1 MPLLLLALMR
11 SFWRLRGD
19 RGFQILAGFAVLMI
33 ASATVFYSFVEG
45 LRPVDAFYLSATTI
59 TTVGYGDFAPKTD
72 YGKIFTAVYV
82 LAGVGIF
89 TAFLTLV
96 AGQLRADATNRH
108 ARRRPARSPH
118 GKSPVRRPVRKAAC
132 TRRRV

>member
-19 RGFQILAGFAVLMI
+19 RGFQVLAGFAVLMI
-33 ASATVFYSFVEG
+33 ASATVFYSLVEG
-45 LRPVDAFYLSATTI
+45 LRPVDAFYLSSTTI
-59 TTVGYGDFAPKTD
+59 TTVGYGDFSPKTD
-72 YGKIFTAVYV
+72 YGKIFTALYV

-96 AGQLRADATNRH
+96 AGQLRADV
-108 ARRRPARSPH
+108 ARRHVRKRRTANR
-118 GKSPVRRPVRKAAC
+118 PVRRPVRHAAC